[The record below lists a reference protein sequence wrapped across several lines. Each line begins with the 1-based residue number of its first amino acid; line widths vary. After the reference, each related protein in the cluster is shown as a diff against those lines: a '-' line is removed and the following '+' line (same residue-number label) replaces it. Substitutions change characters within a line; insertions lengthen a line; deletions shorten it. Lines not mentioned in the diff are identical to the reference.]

1 MSVCYYYYYESLTEL
16 NTLLMQVWL
25 VINPSPRNQPFCG
38 AVYALQL
45 YLAGEERWLPIYRI
59 LAEDPPNEYFSPHSL
74 ADDWNF
80 AVRAA
85 ILHGK
90 NDLSIR

>member
-1 MSVCYYYYYESLTEL
+1 MSVCYYYYYESHTEL

-59 LAEDPPNEYFSPHSL
+59 LAEDLPQMNTFPLTHLLMTEILPLEQQYYM
-74 ADDWNF
+74 
-80 AVRAA
+80 VRMT
-85 ILHGK
+85 
-90 NDLSIR
+90 